1 MIEMRVTQPAP
12 STICGIRNAL
22 LKVNEL
28 PMVMLKVCVTLVEVE
43 SATCTVKL
51 SVPEDVGVPVMVPE
65 LENDKPCGNAPESK
79 FQA

>member
-1 MIEMRVTQPAP
+1 M
-12 STICGIRNAL
+12 
-22 LKVNEL
+22 
-28 PMVMLKVCVTLVEVE
+28 LVEAE

-65 LENDKPCGNAPESK
+65 LENDRPCGNAPETK